1 MSEAERLLTPNWA
14 ECSKHAGTST
24 AAQHYSVGFKPA
36 TRVVGKEEEA
46 SVGVL
51 LVADVR
57 RGNAEA
63 RVNPV
68 SGHIPKVPA
77 DLWQT
82 LFGLGGW

>member
-51 LVADVR
+51 LVVDVR
-57 RGNAEA
+57 RGNAKA
-63 RVNPV
+63 RVHPV
-68 SGHIPKVPA
+68 FGHISKAPA